1 MSHSHMALHFGIS
14 DIVILQNAVPQN
26 GWQYLGALALLVALP
41 VLQGLV
47 GSLERRAKPQQLQ
60 QQQRWQPPKQS
71 TEERTLPADT
81 LREEPAVKMSTDS
94 RELLVSHGQRNRDA
108 PPGTAE
114 NHEMTQLDDGAAAA
128 AAAAKLALKQD
139 TKSGRKKQLG
149 SKLAWLK
156 MVQFLTVLLRVGIS
170 LFVMLAVMQFNV
182 GFLLA
187 ASLGQGLSALLFEDS
202 EAERLCALV

>member
-47 GSLERRAKPQQLQ
+47 GSLERRAKPQQQ
-60 QQQRWQPPKQS
+60 QQQRWQPSKQS
-71 TEERTLPADT
+71 TEERTLPADP
-81 LREEPAVKMSTDS
+81 LREAPAVKMSTDS
-94 RELLVSHGQRNRDA
+94 RELLVSHGLRNRDA
-108 PPGTAE
+108 LPGAAE
-114 NHEMTQLDDGAAAA
+114 NHEMTQLDDGAAATNIA
-128 AAAAKLALKQD
+128 ALKQD
-139 TKSGRKKQLG
+139 IKSGRKKQLG

-156 MVQFLTVLLRVGIS
+156 MVQFVTVVLRVGIS

-202 EAERLCALV
+202 EAERLCAFV